1 MAIQNQTVTQTFP
14 RFQSLVY
21 PQRTAAAVTV
31 TTGTTPV
38 ALTAAQVLGGFL
50 IVDCQDAGTI
60 TMPTAAA
67 LAALI
72 PALQVGTSFE
82 FIVRNTGD
90 TTLTLAGGTGGTV
103 SGTATMA
110 TATSKRWLAICTA
123 IGTSPTFTYYS
134 LGATTT

>member
-1 MAIQNQTVTQTFP
+1 MTIRNTTLSLTFP
-14 RFQSLVY
+14 RFLSLVF
-21 PQRTAAAVTV
+21 PTFTAAAITV

-38 ALTAAQVLGGFL
+38 ALTAEQVLGGFL

-60 TMPTAAA
+60 TMPTAASI
-67 LAALI
+67 AALI
-72 PALQVGTSFE
+72 PSLQVGTAFE